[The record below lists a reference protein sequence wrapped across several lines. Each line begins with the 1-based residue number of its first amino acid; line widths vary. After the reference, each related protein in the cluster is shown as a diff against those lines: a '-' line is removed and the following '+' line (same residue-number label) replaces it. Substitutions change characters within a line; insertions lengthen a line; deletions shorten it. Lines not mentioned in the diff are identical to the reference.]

1 MNADM
6 KRNRPKQRVINIDA
20 DVHQAFKDYCDKNG
34 LRMSPTA
41 TKIIL
46 AAIEKKSSESVDTG
60 R

>member
-1 MNADM
+1 M
-6 KRNRPKQRVINIDA
+6 KRNRPKQRVVNIDA
-20 DVHQAFKDYCDKNG
+20 DVHQALKDYCDREG

-46 AAIEKKSSESVDTG
+46 KEIEKKSSKSVDTG

>member
-1 MNADM
+1 MANM
-6 KRNRPKQRVINIDA
+6 KRKRPDQRVVNIDA
-20 DVHQAFKDYCDKNG
+20 DAHHAFKDYCDREG

-46 AAIEKKSSESVDTG
+46 KAIEKKSSESVDTG

>member
-1 MNADM
+1 MANM
-6 KRNRPKQRVINIDA
+6 KRNRPKQRVVNIDA
-20 DVHQAFKDYCDKNG
+20 DVHQALKDYCDREG

-46 AAIEKKSSESVDTG
+46 KEIEKKSSKSVDTG

>member
-1 MNADM
+1 MANL
-6 KRNRPKQRVINIDA
+6 KRNRPKQRVINISA
-20 DVHQAFKDYCDKNG
+20 EAHQAFKDYCDREG

-46 AAIEKKSSESVDTG
+46 KAIEKKSSESEVTG

>member
-1 MNADM
+1 M

-20 DVHQAFKDYCDKNG
+20 EAHQSFKDYCDREG

>member
-1 MNADM
+1 MANM
-6 KRNRPKQRVINIDA
+6 KRKRPDQRVINIA
-20 DVHQAFKDYCDKNG
+20 AEAHQALKDYCDREG

-46 AAIEKKSSESVDTG
+46 KEIEKKSSENVDTG